1 LKISGYVRF
10 LGVLSHEE
18 LVKVYNQAHIFVLG
32 NIHDVTPA
40 VSEAMLCGLP
50 VVAGR
55 CGGIDFAIPSKNHGI
70 ITKYNDPE
78 DLAKGIEKV
87 MGF

>member
-1 LKISGYVRF
+1 
-10 LGVLSHEE
+10 
-18 LVKVYNQAHIFVLG
+18 
-32 NIHDVTPA
+32 
-40 VSEAMLCGLP
+40 MLCGLP

-78 DLAKGIEKV
+78 DLAKGIESLMPDKKLQSRLVKNARKYILENFSIEKV
-87 MGF
+87 AEKLYRAYTS